1 LESDCLR
8 AVSSISSDSKEQSP
22 SWALILEA
30 RELLKVFRDIVVSK
44 VDRVSNGIAHVLAQ
58 LGKAGFN
65 GSLSNDAPDCVRE
78 LISGEM
84 L

>member
-1 LESDCLR
+1 LR
-8 AVSSISSDSKEQSP
+8 DVNSISSDSEEQSP

-30 RELLKVFRDIVVSK
+30 RELLKVFRDIVIPK
-44 VDRVSNGIAHVLAQ
+44 VDRVSNGIAHVPAQ

-78 LISGEM
+78 LILVEM